1 MVEVTEEY
9 NFDSEFG
16 LEVQKRFLTLL
27 VYEVKWA
34 KLTGL
39 EIVKPEYFDNKIL
52 HNICFWIQDYYKNYD
67 SAPTLTILAEMATG
81 FVNDTVGLSQRDYYR
96 YKEYLDDIFELDEKE
111 KLDYFKDKAVD
122 FAKQIRWKKAMDK
135 ASKFLRCK
143 KYSDAM
149 QLFSNIMQIGTDDDL
164 GIQFNK
170 MDIGE
175 FLNDLNKQ
183 YDPATMIHTGIPSW
197 DKALGGGFVK
207 DNLHII
213 GACPGGGK
221 SVSISTPVLTTKGWK
236 NAGDITFDDILISR
250 DGLPTKVLGIYPQ
263 GKISNYKVTFN
274 DGSETNCCENH
285 LWTVIDRNRKH
296 PIEETLSL
304 KEIMQKGVSYPLS
317 EKRAA
322 SGRKAQLRFRIPLV
336 KPVQFTEKK
345 YIISPYNLGVLI
357 GDGSIGGRDVITLT
371 SPLKD
376 IAIKEKFTSQ
386 LPKEVKLT
394 EYTDESKGH
403 CAYYNIVRSE
413 FAQGRTNVYLDE
425 LRRLNL
431 MGCKSLDKFI
441 PDEYK
446 FGSVEQRLE
455 LLRGLMDTD
464 GSSADR
470 CKIGFYSNSK
480 QLVKDV
486 VELVQSLGG
495 LAHYTE
501 TIRENRKNPEY
512 KVTINI
518 NSCPF
523 SLERKAKNWHET
535 KFNRYIAKIEKQ
547 ENAESVCFRVDNP
560 DSLFV
565 IEHYIVTHN
574 SKIMSY
580 LTKKALED
588 GKRVVFIT
596 LELNEQETMTNILIS
611 TVGMT
616 MSELRD
622 PVNREK
628 MIDKITTF
636 RNTYCSDLVV
646 KFYKPST
653 ITTNVIHNYIQKVIQ
668 RKKDEEGID
677 WKPDVIFLDYMDKL
691 LPVDKIKG
699 NIYEDNGGVA
709 DDCKNLAID
718 FECPVITGSQL
729 GRASWNLKG
738 DEVISMASIAESA
751 RKAHLAH
758 SLTTINA
765 NPQEKELGKSRLYI
779 AKSRGGTPG
788 KVIYLEHNLGRNNF
802 YEIEPWTQEQIAGAV
817 SFSVK
822 DTTSGGSK

>member
-1 MVEVTEEY
+1 M
-9 NFDSEFG
+9 NFKNKLPNEQNSVIK
-16 LEVQKRFLTLL
+16 LESKKFVKLNHKIPVYDLTVDGPIHNFQLSSQ
-27 VYEVKWA
+27 VYV
-34 KLTGL
+34 
-39 EIVKPEYFDNKIL
+39 
-52 HNICFWIQDYYKNYD
+52 HNCPG
-67 SAPTLTILAEMATG
+67 AG
-81 FVNDTVGLSQRDYYR
+81 
-96 YKEYLDDIFELDEKE
+96 
-111 KLDYFKDKAVD
+111 
-122 FAKQIRWKKAMDK
+122 
-135 ASKFLRCK
+135 
-143 KYSDAM
+143 
-149 QLFSNIMQIGTDDDL
+149 
-164 GIQFNK
+164 
-170 MDIGE
+170 
-175 FLNDLNKQ
+175 
-183 YDPATMIHTGIPSW
+183 
-197 DKALGGGFVK
+197 KAL
-207 DNLHII
+207 
-213 GACPGGGK
+213 A
-221 SVSISTPVLTTKGWK
+221 ISTPVLTTKGWK
-236 NAGDITFDDILISR
+236 NAGDITFADVLISR

-285 LWTVIDRNRKH
+285 LWTVINKGRKH
-296 PIEETLSL
+296 PVEETLSL
-304 KEIMQKGVSYPLS
+304 KEIMKKGVSYPLS

-322 SGRKAQLRFRIPLV
+322 SGRKAQLHFRIPLV
-336 KPVQFTEKK
+336 KPVQFEEKE

-357 GDGSIGGRDVITLT
+357 GDGSISGNSTVTLT
-371 SPLKD
+371 SPLMD
-376 IAIKEKFTSQ
+376 IEIKEKFVSQ
-386 LPKEVKLT
+386 LPKELKLT
-394 EYTDESKGH
+394 EYTNESKGH
-403 CAYYNIVRSE
+403 CAYYNVVRSE
-413 FAQGRTNVYLDE
+413 SAKSNNIYISE

-464 GSSADR
+464 GSSEER
-470 CKIGFYSNSK
+470 CKIKFSSNSK

-518 NSCPF
+518 NLCPF

-547 ENAESVCFRVDNP
+547 EDVESVCFRVDNP

-622 PVNREK
+622 PANREK
-628 MIDKITTF
+628 MVDKITTF

-653 ITTNVIHNYIQKVIQ
+653 VTTNVIHNYIQKVIQ

>member
-207 DNLHII
+207 DNLHLI
-213 GACPGGGK
+213 GGAPGFGK
-221 SVSISTPVLTTKGWK
+221 S
-236 NAGDITFDDILISR
+236 
-250 DGLPTKVLGIYPQ
+250 
-263 GKISNYKVTFN
+263 
-274 DGSETNCCENH
+274 
-285 LWTVIDRNRKH
+285 
-296 PIEETLSL
+296 
-304 KEIMQKGVSYPLS
+304 
-317 EKRAA
+317 
-322 SGRKAQLRFRIPLV
+322 
-336 KPVQFTEKK
+336 
-345 YIISPYNLGVLI
+345 
-357 GDGSIGGRDVITLT
+357 
-371 SPLKD
+371 
-376 IAIKEKFTSQ
+376 
-386 LPKEVKLT
+386 KL
-394 EYTDESKGH
+394 
-403 CAYYNIVRSE
+403 
-413 FAQGRTNVYLDE
+413 
-425 LRRLNL
+425 
-431 MGCKSLDKFI
+431 
-441 PDEYK
+441 
-446 FGSVEQRLE
+446 
-455 LLRGLMDTD
+455 
-464 GSSADR
+464 
-470 CKIGFYSNSK
+470 
-480 QLVKDV
+480 
-486 VELVQSLGG
+486 
-495 LAHYTE
+495 LA
-501 TIRENRKNPEY
+501 
-512 KVTINI
+512 
-518 NSCPF
+518 
-523 SLERKAKNWHET
+523 
-535 KFNRYIAKIEKQ
+535 
-547 ENAESVCFRVDNP
+547 
-560 DSLFV
+560 
-565 IEHYIVTHN
+565 
-574 SKIMSY
+574 Y
-580 LTKKALED
+580 LTKKSLED

-596 LELNEQETMTNILIS
+596 LELNEQETMTNVLVS